1 MNITTSNKIY
11 VEIAMTRDE
20 IETLQY
26 AYKILAKISNTLG
39 EYGNELVSPTT
50 GQTIAINE
58 FPRVFGI
65 LYALAEEEEWE
76 LMQKR
81 KKVEE

>member
-1 MNITTSNKIY
+1 MTITTEKKIY

-26 AYKILAKISNTLG
+26 AYKILAKIDNTLG
-39 EYGNELVSPTT
+39 EYGNELVSPVT
-50 GQTIAINE
+50 GQTVAINE

-65 LYALAEEEEWE
+65 LSALAEEGEWE
-76 LMQKR
+76 LM
-81 KKVEE
+81 

>member
-1 MNITTSNKIY
+1 MTIATDKRIH

-26 AYKILAKISNTLG
+26 AYKILAKIDNTLG

-65 LYALAEEEEWE
+65 LSALAEEEEWE
-76 LMQKR
+76 LM
-81 KKVEE
+81 